1 MSSEYTEKV
10 KRQNVII
17 RYSMSICSVL
27 YWDEQSMNARQ
38 ACVQNKYKKI

>member
-17 RYSMSICSVL
+17 RYSMSIRSVL
-27 YWDEQSMNARQ
+27 Y
-38 ACVQNKYKKI
+38 